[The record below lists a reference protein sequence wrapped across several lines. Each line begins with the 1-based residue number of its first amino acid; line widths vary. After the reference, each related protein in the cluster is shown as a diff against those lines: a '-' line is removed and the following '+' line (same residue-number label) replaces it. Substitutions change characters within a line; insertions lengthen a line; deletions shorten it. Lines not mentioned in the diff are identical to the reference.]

1 MSLHFSEYPGRR
13 ERHLRRKQG
22 NPLFPATERQI
33 SADALEEAQRL
44 DHEELV
50 AFITDFRA
58 LVQEAVSLEPNEG
71 SEVILGLKERLDQ
84 AYEQAAGLA
93 DDQTETKRAIKQ
105 LVGIIMDAVRKGASQ
120 DPAALLELEQEEQ
133 ARNAHFELLE
143 HALVADL
150 LDPASVIKK
159 HELAASLLSAPANE
173 LEHVLTLFDR
183 AQLTLL
189 IADCDRLLDNV
200 DNPQARDRLQQM
212 RDRSRAEETQ
222 SS

>member
-13 ERHLRRKQG
+13 ERHLRRKQD

-58 LVQEAVSLEPNEG
+58 LVQEAVSLKPNEG

-93 DDQTETKRAIKQ
+93 DDQAETKRAIKQ
-105 LVGIIMDAVRKGASQ
+105 LVGIIMDAVRKGASL

-133 ARNAHFELLE
+133 ARNAHFKLLE

-150 LDPASVIKK
+150 LDPASVIKG
-159 HELAASLLSAPANE
+159 HELAASLLSAPGSE

-183 AQLTLL
+183 EQLMLL
-189 IADCDRLLDNV
+189 IADCERLLDTV
-200 DNPQARDRLQQM
+200 DNPQARDRLQQI